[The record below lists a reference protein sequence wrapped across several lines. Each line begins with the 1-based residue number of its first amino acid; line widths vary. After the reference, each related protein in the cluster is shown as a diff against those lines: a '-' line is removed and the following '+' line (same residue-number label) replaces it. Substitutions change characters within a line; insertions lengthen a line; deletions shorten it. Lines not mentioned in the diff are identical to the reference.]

1 MEEIKFRAWDIS
13 FKRMKLTGMGINQGV
28 LEGEDVIIMQ
38 YTGLKD
44 RNGVE
49 IYKGD
54 IVKVDFTW
62 QWWVDD
68 EEMDARGF
76 YQGVVSITA
85 SHGVSLRKPMRV
97 IEYDDDETR
106 KKDARLDCYQRVA
119 AYRSEVIGNI
129 HENPELIQ

>member
-44 RNGVE
+44 KHGVE
-49 IYKGD
+49 IYKSD
-54 IVKVDFTW
+54 IVKIIFE
-62 QWWVDD
+62 Q
-68 EEMDARGF
+68 
-76 YQGVVSITA
+76 
-85 SHGVSLRKPMRV
+85 VSLVREVKWGS
-97 IEYDDDETR
+97 YDDGEYVTNVECWMVGGLPLSDKGGLFGTE
-106 KKDARLDCYQRVA
+106 KHEY
-119 AYRSEVIGNI
+119 EVIGNI